1 MDRVAERNASAAPVA
16 ICDTGMG
23 GRHLTPDRIQH
34 ARQHFFS
41 QKAVPGGLIP
51 QSILRS
57 WARCQALG
65 LEGRANALPEP
76 LTPYEFALT
85 AEEAEAFKRLC
96 RPEVEALYAD
106 AQATD
111 SIVILTNASGLV
123 LDTIGSL
130 DFAQRAARVALRP
143 GVPWSEQVVGTNA
156 IGTSLAEGCPIE
168 VRGAEHYLE
177 CNRILSCS
185 AIPIMGPQGNVLG
198 VLDLSGPAETH
209 HAHALG
215 LVTLAAEQIEH
226 RLFDQDFG
234 GADVVRFHVD
244 PAMLGTAREGI
255 LVFEDGQ
262 LKAANRHGLALI
274 GRRVDAIGKA
284 SWSDLFRDRMAALAD
299 NGSLRRENGTTLVG
313 RLDRFR
319 KAPAHVK
326 HVTRSVPSSTPAPI
340 FDLETTRAVARAVRL
355 LDAAVPVLIRGETGT
370 GKEVFARAAHVRSG
384 RSGKPLVAVN
394 CAALPETLME
404 AELFGYQAGAF
415 TGARP
420 GGSKGTL
427 READGGV
434 LFLDEIGDMPL
445 TLPTKLLRALQE
457 REVVPLGGG
466 RAIPVDF
473 MLICATNRN
482 LWELVEA
489 GSFRS
494 DLYFRIAQYT
504 IELSPLRHRPDRADL
519 VDKLWGSLGARARR
533 VALMPECREQLV
545 NYEWPGNFRQLVGCL
560 RAMLALCEP
569 GDTLAIDALPPD
581 IRIGGRIAEK
591 APPPRAKAQPTLE
604 AITATAMQ
612 DALRAAK
619 GNVSLA
625 ARQLGVSRSTLYR
638 RMQL

>member
-1 MDRVAERNASAAPVA
+1 MS
-16 ICDTGMG
+16 
-23 GRHLTPDRIQH
+23 PDAIQH

-65 LEGRANALPEP
+65 LEGRSNSLPEP
-76 LTPYEFALT
+76 LTDYEFALT

-111 SIVILTNASGLV
+111 SIVILTNGSGLV

-130 DFAQRAARVALRP
+130 DFAERAARVALRP
-143 GVPWSEQVVGTNA
+143 GVPWSEQIAGTNA

-185 AIPIMGPQGNVLG
+185 AIPIIGPQGNVLG

-215 LVTLAAEQIEH
+215 LVRLAAEQIEH
-226 RLFDQDFG
+226 RLFEQDFG
-234 GADVVRFHVD
+234 GADVVRLHVD
-244 PAMLGTAREGI
+244 PAMLGTSREGI
-255 LVFEDGQ
+255 LVFEDGR

-274 GRRVDAIGKA
+274 GRQYDAIGKT
-284 SWSDLFRDRMAALAD
+284 SWADLFRDRLAALAD
-299 NGSLRRENGTTLVG
+299 GGSLKRENGTTLVG
-313 RLDRFR
+313 RLDGFR
-319 KAPAHVK
+319 KVPAPASRVA
-326 HVTRSVPSSTPAPI
+326 RPVPPAVPRPI
-340 FDLETTRAVARAVRL
+340 FDLEASHAIARAVRL

-370 GKEVFARAAHVRSG
+370 GKEIFARAAHAGCARSD
-384 RSGKPLVAVN
+384 KPLIAVN

-420 GGSKGTL
+420 GGSKGYL

-445 TLPTKLLRALQE
+445 TLQTKLLRALQE

-466 RAIPVDF
+466 RAVPVDF

-482 LWELVEA
+482 LWDFVEA
-489 GSFRS
+489 GTFRS
-494 DLYFRIAQYT
+494 DLYFRIAQYSF
-504 IELSPLRHRPDRADL
+504 ELPPLRHRADRAQL
-519 VDKLWGSLGARARR
+519 VEELWDSLGARSRR
-533 VALMPECREQLV
+533 NTLTQECRAQLV
-545 NYEWPGNFRQLVGCL
+545 TYEWPGNFRQLVGCL

-569 GDTLAIDALPPD
+569 GETLTIDALPSDVRFGVTITEKSLPP
-581 IRIGGRIAEK
+581 REK
-591 APPPRAKAQPTLE
+591 ALSTLE

-638 RMQL
+638 RMQS

>member
-1 MDRVAERNASAAPVA
+1 MS
-16 ICDTGMG
+16 
-23 GRHLTPDRIQH
+23 PDPIQH

-57 WARCQALG
+57 WTRCQALG
-65 LEGRANALPEP
+65 LEGRANSLPEP
-76 LTPYEFALT
+76 LTAYEFALT
-85 AEEAEAFKRLC
+85 TEEAEAFKRLC

-130 DFAQRAARVALRP
+130 DFAERAARVALRP
-143 GVPWSEQVVGTNA
+143 GVPWSEQIVGTNA

-215 LVTLAAEQIEH
+215 LVMLAAEQIEH
-226 RLFDQDFG
+226 RLFEQDFG
-234 GADVVRFHVD
+234 GADIVRLHVD
-244 PAMLGTAREGI
+244 PAMLGTSREGI
-255 LVFEDGQ
+255 LVFENGR
-262 LKAANRHGLALI
+262 LKAANRHGLMLI
-274 GRRVDAIGKA
+274 GRKFDAIGKT
-284 SWSDLFRDRMAALAD
+284 SWSDLFRDRLATLAATS
-299 NGSLRRENGTTLVG
+299 SLRRNDGTPLVG
-313 RLDRFR
+313 RLDGFGRVP
-319 KAPAHVK
+319 APVK
-326 HVTRSVPSSTPAPI
+326 HVTRPAVPAAPKPI
-340 FDLETTRAVARAVRL
+340 FDLETAQSLARAVRL
-355 LDAAVPVLIRGETGT
+355 LDAAVPVLISGETGT
-370 GKEVFARAAHVRSG
+370 GKEVFARAVHARSA
-384 RSGKPLVAVN
+384 RSDKPLVAVN

-420 GGSKGTL
+420 GGSKGYL

-434 LFLDEIGDMPL
+434 LSLDEIGDMPL
-445 TLPTKLLRALQE
+445 SLQTKLLRALQE
-457 REVVPLGGG
+457 REVIPLGGG
-466 RAIPVDF
+466 RAVPVDF

-489 GSFRS
+489 GTFRS

-504 IELSPLRHRPDRADL
+504 IELLPLRHRSDRARL
-519 VDKLWGSLGARARR
+519 VDELWEALGAKARGI
-533 VALMPECREQLV
+533 VLTQACRERLV

-560 RAMLALCEP
+560 RAILALCES
-569 GDTLAIDALPPD
+569 GDMVGLDALPSD
-581 IRIGGRIAEK
+581 VRHGMNIKNANAATIREK
-591 APPPRAKAQPTLE
+591 TPSTLE
-604 AITATAMQ
+604 VITATAMQ
-612 DALRAAK
+612 DALKAAR
-619 GNVSLA
+619 GNISLA
-625 ARQLGVSRSTLYR
+625 ARQLGVSRSTFYR
-638 RMQL
+638 RMQG

>member
-1 MDRVAERNASAAPVA
+1 LS
-16 ICDTGMG
+16 
-23 GRHLTPDRIQH
+23 PDPIQH

-57 WARCQALG
+57 WTRCQALG
-65 LEGRANALPEP
+65 LEGRANSLPEP
-76 LTPYEFALT
+76 LTAYEFALT
-85 AEEAEAFKRLC
+85 ADEAEAFKRLC

-130 DFAQRAARVALRP
+130 DFAERAARVALRP
-143 GVPWSEQVVGTNA
+143 GVPWSEQVAGTNA

-185 AIPIMGPQGNVLG
+185 AIPIIGPQGNVLG

-209 HAHALG
+209 HAHAFG
-215 LVTLAAEQIEH
+215 LVKMAAEQIEH
-226 RLFDQDFG
+226 RLFEQDFE
-234 GADVVRFHVD
+234 GADVVRLHVD
-244 PAMLGTAREGI
+244 PAMLGTSREGI
-255 LVFEDGQ
+255 LVFEDGR

-274 GRRVDAIGKA
+274 GRRFDAIGEA
-284 SWSDLFRDRMAALAD
+284 SWTDLFRDRLAALVD
-299 NGSLRRENGTTLVG
+299 SGSLKRENGTKLVG
-313 RLDRFR
+313 RLDGFR
-319 KAPAHVK
+319 KVPAPAK
-326 HVTRSVPSSTPAPI
+326 RIARPVPPTVPRPI
-340 FDLETTRAVARAVRL
+340 FDLETAQAIARAVRL

-370 GKEVFARAAHVRSG
+370 GKEIFARAVHARSA
-384 RSGKPLVAVN
+384 RSDKPLIAVN

-420 GGSKGTL
+420 GGSKGYL

-445 TLPTKLLRALQE
+445 ALQMKLLRALQE

-473 MLICATNRN
+473 MLVCATNRN
-482 LWELVEA
+482 LWDLVQA
-489 GSFRS
+489 GTFRS

-504 IELSPLRHRPDRADL
+504 FELSPLRHRSDRAKL
-519 VDKLWGSLGARARR
+519 VDELWDSLGARTQRN
-533 VALMPECREQLV
+533 ALTQECRAQLV

-569 GDTLAIDALPPD
+569 GETLTMDALPAD
-581 IRIGGRIAEK
+581 VRFGVTIAERALSPREK
-591 APPPRAKAQPTLE
+591 ALSTLE
-604 AITATAMQ
+604 AITATAME

-638 RMQL
+638 RMQS

>member
-1 MDRVAERNASAAPVA
+1 
-16 ICDTGMG
+16 
-23 GRHLTPDRIQH
+23 
-34 ARQHFFS
+34 
-41 QKAVPGGLIP
+41 VPGGLIP
-51 QSILRS
+51 QPILRS
-57 WARCQALG
+57 WTRCQALG
-65 LEGRANALPEP
+65 LEGRANSLPEP
-76 LTPYEFALT
+76 LTAYEFALT

-130 DFAQRAARVALRP
+130 DFAERAAQVALRP

-156 IGTSLAEGCPIE
+156 IGTSLAEGYPIE

-185 AIPIMGPQGNVLG
+185 AIPIMGPRGNVLG

-215 LVTLAAEQIEH
+215 LVKLAAEQIEH
-226 RLFDQDFG
+226 RLFEQDFG
-234 GADVVRFHVD
+234 SADVVRLHID
-244 PAMLGTAREGI
+244 PAMLGTSREGI
-255 LVFEDGQ
+255 LVFEKGR
-262 LKAANRHGLALI
+262 LTGANRHGLALI
-274 GRRVDAIGKA
+274 GRRFDAIGAA
-284 SWSDLFRDRMAALAD
+284 SWADLFHDRLATLAD
-299 NGSLRRENGTTLVG
+299 SGSLKRDNGTTLVG
-313 RLDRFR
+313 RLDGFR
-319 KAPAHVK
+319 RTPAPARRGRQPVASP
-326 HVTRSVPSSTPAPI
+326 RPEPI
-340 FDLETTRAVARAVRL
+340 FDLETSQTLARAVRL

-370 GKEVFARAAHVRSG
+370 GKEVFARAVHARST
-384 RSGKPLVAVN
+384 RSDKPLIAVN

-420 GGSKGTL
+420 GGSKGYL

-445 TLPTKLLRALQE
+445 TLQTKLLRALQE

-466 RAIPVDF
+466 RAVQVDF
-473 MLICATNRN
+473 MLVCATNQN
-482 LWELVEA
+482 LWELVES
-489 GSFRS
+489 GTFRS

-504 IELSPLRHRPDRADL
+504 IELSPLRCRSDRAYL
-519 VDKLWGSLGARARR
+519 IDKLWASLGGKAQQ
-533 VALMPECREQLV
+533 VVLMPESRERLV

-560 RAMLALCEP
+560 RAILALCEP
-569 GDTLAIDALPPD
+569 GGTITLDALPPD
-581 IRIGGRIAEK
+581 VRSGVKFTGQGASPHESL
-591 APPPRAKAQPTLE
+591 PTLE
-604 AITATAMQ
+604 AVTATAMQ

-625 ARQLGVSRSTLYR
+625 ARRLGVSRSTLYR
-638 RMQL
+638 RMQN

>member
-1 MDRVAERNASAAPVA
+1 M
-16 ICDTGMG
+16 
-23 GRHLTPDRIQH
+23 TPDPIQH
-34 ARQHFFS
+34 ARQRFFS

-57 WARCQALG
+57 WTRCQALG

-76 LTPYEFALT
+76 LTAYEFALT
-85 AEEAEAFKRLC
+85 AGEAEAFKRLC

-130 DFAQRAARVALRP
+130 DFAERAARVALRP

-156 IGTSLAEGCPIE
+156 IGTSLAEGSPIE

-215 LVTLAAEQIEH
+215 LVKLAAEQIEH
-226 RLFDQDFG
+226 RLFEQGFA
-234 GADVVRFHVD
+234 GADVVRLHVD
-244 PAMLGTAREGI
+244 PAMLGTSREGI
-255 LVFEDGQ
+255 LVFEDGR

-274 GRRVDAIGKA
+274 GRRFDDIGRA
-284 SWSDLFRDRMAALAD
+284 TWADLFREQLASLVE
-299 NGSLRRENGTTLVG
+299 NGSLKRENGTTLVG
-313 RLDRFR
+313 RLEGFR
-319 KAPAHVK
+319 RATAPRARVA
-326 HVTRSVPSSTPAPI
+326 RSGPSPAPSPI
-340 FDLETTRAVARAVRL
+340 FDPETTRSLTRAVRL
-355 LDAAVPVLIRGETGT
+355 VDAAVPVLIRGETGT
-370 GKEVFARAAHVRSG
+370 GKEVFARTVHARSG
-384 RSGKPLVAVN
+384 RSGKPLIAVN

-445 TLPTKLLRALQE
+445 ALQTKLLRALQE

-466 RAIPVDF
+466 RPVPVDF
-473 MLICATNRN
+473 LLICATNRN
-482 LWELVEA
+482 LWDLVEA
-489 GSFRS
+489 GAFRS

-504 IELSPLRHRPDRADL
+504 IELSPLRHRSDRVQLIEQIWD
-519 VDKLWGSLGARARR
+519 DLGAETQGIVMAQ
-533 VALMPECREQLV
+533 ECRERLV
-545 NYEWPGNFRQLVGCL
+545 TYDWPGNFRQLVGCL
-560 RAMLALCEP
+560 RAMMALCEP
-569 GDTLAIDALPPD
+569 GETLTVDALPPD
-581 IRIGGRIAEK
+581 LRAGAATPERPAFPRGRGQA
-591 APPPRAKAQPTLE
+591 TLE
-604 AITATAMQ
+604 AVTTTAMQ
-612 DALRAAK
+612 DALRAAR

-625 ARQLGVSRSTLYR
+625 ARRLGVSRSTLYR
-638 RMQL
+638 RMQV

>member
-1 MDRVAERNASAAPVA
+1 LS
-16 ICDTGMG
+16 
-23 GRHLTPDRIQH
+23 PDPIQH
-34 ARQHFFS
+34 ARQYFFS
-41 QKAVPGGLIP
+41 QKTVPGGLIP

-57 WARCQALG
+57 WIRCQALG

-76 LTPYEFALT
+76 LTAHEFALT

-111 SIVILTNASGLV
+111 SIVILTNTSGLV
-123 LDTIGSL
+123 IDTIGSL
-130 DFAQRAARVALRP
+130 DFAERAARVALRP

-185 AIPIMGPQGNVLG
+185 ASPIMGPQGNVLG

-215 LVTLAAEQIEH
+215 LVRLAADQIEH
-226 RLFDQDFG
+226 RLFEQDFG
-234 GADVVRFHVD
+234 GADVVRLHAD
-244 PAMLGTAREGI
+244 PAMLGTSREGI
-255 LVFEDGQ
+255 LVFEDGR
-262 LKAANRHGLALI
+262 LKAANRHGLALV
-274 GRRVDAIGKA
+274 GRRFDAIGKA
-284 SWSDLFRDRMAALAD
+284 SWADLFGEGLAALAD
-299 NGSLRRENGTTLVG
+299 SGSLKRNNGTTLVG
-313 RLDRFR
+313 RLDGFR
-319 KAPAHVK
+319 KGPAPV
-326 HVTRSVPSSTPAPI
+326 RSVERRVPPAIPQPI
-340 FDLETTRAVARAVRL
+340 FDLETAQALARAVRL

-370 GKEVFARAAHVRSG
+370 GKEVFARAVHG
-384 RSGKPLVAVN
+384 RSLRSERPLIAVN

-404 AELFGYQAGAF
+404 AELFGYHTGAF

-420 GGSKGTL
+420 GGSKGYL

-445 TLPTKLLRALQE
+445 TLQTKLLRVLQE

-466 RAIPVDF
+466 KSVPVDF

-482 LWELVEA
+482 LWDFVEA
-489 GSFRS
+489 GTFRS

-504 IELSPLRHRPDRADL
+504 IELSPLRQRPDRAQL
-519 VDKLWGSLGARARR
+519 VDELWNSLGARARR
-533 VALMPECREQLV
+533 ISLTPECREQLV
-545 NYEWPGNFRQLVGCL
+545 SYEWPGNFRQLVGCL
-560 RAMLALCEP
+560 RAMLALCDP
-569 GDTLAIDALPPD
+569 GDSLNLDALPPD
-581 IRIGGRIAEK
+581 VRHGVKIADK
-591 APPPRAKAQPTLE
+591 VASPRGKTQPTLE
-604 AITATAMQ
+604 TIAATAMQ

-638 RMQL
+638 RMQIGNVVSGSR

>member
-1 MDRVAERNASAAPVA
+1 M
-16 ICDTGMG
+16 
-23 GRHLTPDRIQH
+23 TPDRIQH

-41 QKAVPGGLIP
+41 QKAVPSGLIP

-65 LEGRANALPEP
+65 LEGRANSLPEP
-76 LTPYEFALT
+76 LTDYEFALT
-85 AEEAEAFKRLC
+85 AEEAETFKRLC

-111 SIVILTNASGLV
+111 SIVILTNASGLI

-226 RLFDQDFG
+226 RLFEQDFG
-234 GADVVRFHVD
+234 GADVVRLHVD

-274 GRRVDAIGKA
+274 GRQVDAIGKA
-284 SWSDLFRDRMAALAD
+284 SWSELFRDRMAALAD

-313 RLDRFR
+313 RLDRFG
-319 KAPAHVK
+319 KAPAPVK
-326 HVTRSVPSSTPAPI
+326 HVTRSVPLSAPVQI
-340 FDLETTRAVARAVRL
+340 FDLETTQALARAVRL

-370 GKEVFARAAHVRSG
+370 GKEVFARAVHARSR

-445 TLPTKLLRALQE
+445 TLQTKLLRALQE

-504 IELSPLRHRPDRADL
+504 IELSPLRLRPDRADL
-519 VDKLWGSLGARARR
+519 VDKLWGSLGARAQR
-533 VALMPECREQLV
+533 VALTPECREQLI
-545 NYEWPGNFRQLVGCL
+545 NYDWPGNFRQLVGCL

-581 IRIGGRIAEK
+581 IRSVGREIAEK
-591 APPPRAKAQPTLE
+591 ASPPRVKLQPTLE

-612 DALRAAK
+612 DALHAAK